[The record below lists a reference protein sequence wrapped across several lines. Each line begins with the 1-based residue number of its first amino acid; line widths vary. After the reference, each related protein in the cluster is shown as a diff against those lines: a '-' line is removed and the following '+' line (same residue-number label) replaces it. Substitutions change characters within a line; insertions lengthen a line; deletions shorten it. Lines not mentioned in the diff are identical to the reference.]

1 MSKVLLLPPN
11 VAKIA
16 SVAAKD
22 QHGRY
27 GATTGIQ
34 VSRRDDK
41 YRIEATNGR
50 VAAIITG
57 TPDQAEDYP
66 TCPFLQA
73 APNGAASAVVPAS
86 IWSKGFRDLPKRTAA
101 KPILANLA
109 VVLGK
114 ERITLSSTDLETD
127 RAVQPRVVEGRFPEI
142 DRIIPKGKPKA
153 TACVSIA
160 ELRSLLSVAEAVGSG
175 VTFEFHDKNGPL
187 VLRAKHDDSDQEFL
201 GLAAPIVPSDSA
213 GQQPSRPDVKPSNGE
228 GAGVVEATPQ
238 GEPSAE
244 TTVESEPAPPAE
256 KPKRRRASK
265 ALAAAASILAA
276 IAWIGRWL
284 SVS

>member
-1 MSKVLLLPPN
+1 M
-11 VAKIA
+11 
-16 SVAAKD
+16 
-22 QHGRY
+22 
-27 GATTGIQ
+27 
-34 VSRRDDK
+34 
-41 YRIEATNGR
+41 
-50 VAAIITG
+50 
-57 TPDQAEDYP
+57 
-66 TCPFLQA
+66 
-73 APNGAASAVVPAS
+73 PAG

-127 RAVQPRVVEGRFPEI
+127 RAVQPRVAEGRFPEI

-187 VLRAKHDDSDQEFL
+187 VLRARHEDSDQEFL

-213 GQQPSRPDVKPSNGE
+213 GQQPNKPDAKPSNGE
-228 GAGVVEATPQ
+228 ACTGVVGATPQ
-238 GEPSAE
+238 GEPPADA
-244 TTVESEPAPPAE
+244 TVESEPAPAE

-276 IAWIGRWL
+276 IVWLGRWL

>member
-34 VSRRDDK
+34 VSRRDGK

-66 TCPFLQA
+66 TGPFLQA
-73 APNGAASAVVPAS
+73 APNGAASAVVPAG

-187 VLRAKHDDSDQEFL
+187 VLRARHEDSDQEFL
-201 GLAAPIVPSDSA
+201 GLAAPIVPNDSA
-213 GQQPSRPDVKPSNGE
+213 GQQPNKPDAKPSNGE
-228 GAGVVEATPQ
+228 ACGVVGATPQ
-238 GEPSAE
+238 GEPPADA
-244 TTVESEPAPPAE
+244 TVESEPAPAE

-276 IAWIGRWL
+276 IGWLGRWL
-284 SVS
+284 SMS